1 MTDSDQQPSSAEDAV
16 RYLLRS
22 IGEDPDR
29 GGLIETP
36 KRFVKALREMTEGYA
51 KRPEEVL
58 KVFEDGGETYDQMV
72 LVKEI
77 PVYSMCEHHMAPF
90 VGKAHVAYIPDGKIV
105 GLSKLARLTNIYARR
120 LQVQE
125 RLTDQIAQAL
135 QDHLNP
141 KGVGVV
147 IRCRHMC
154 MESRGVKIHGAETVT
169 SALRGVLLEHGAARS
184 EFMALAGNSL

>member
-1 MTDSDQQPSSAEDAV
+1 MTDTPFPSPEDAV
-16 RYLLRS
+16 RFLLRE

-51 KRPEEVL
+51 KQPQEVL
-58 KVFEDGGETYDQMV
+58 KVFEDGGENYDQMV
-72 LVKEI
+72 LVKDI
-77 PVYSMCEHHMAPF
+77 PVYSMCEHHVAPF
-90 VGKAHVAYIPDGKIV
+90 MGKAHVAYIPDGKIV
-105 GLSKLARLTNIYARR
+105 GLSKLSRLTDVFARR

-147 IRCRHMC
+147 VRCRHMC

-169 SALRGVLLEHGAARS
+169 SSLRGALLEHGAARS

>member
-1 MTDSDQQPSSAEDAV
+1 MTDTPFPSPEDAV
-16 RYLLRS
+16 RFLLRE

-51 KRPEEVL
+51 KQPQEVL
-58 KVFEDGGETYDQMV
+58 KVFEDGGENYDQMV
-72 LVKEI
+72 LVKDI

-90 VGKAHVAYIPDGKIV
+90 MGKAHVAYIPDGKIV
-105 GLSKLARLTNIYARR
+105 GLSKLSRLTNVFARR

-147 IRCRHMC
+147 VRCRHMC

-169 SALRGVLLEHGAARS
+169 ASLRGALLEHGAARS

>member
-1 MTDSDQQPSSAEDAV
+1 MTDSDQQHSSAEDAV

>member
-1 MTDSDQQPSSAEDAV
+1 MTDTPVPSPEDAV
-16 RYLLRS
+16 RFLLRE

-51 KRPEEVL
+51 KQPQEVL
-58 KVFEDGGETYDQMV
+58 KVFEDGGENYDQMV
-72 LVKEI
+72 LVKDI

-90 VGKAHVAYIPDGKIV
+90 MGKAHVAYIPDGKIV
-105 GLSKLARLTNIYARR
+105 GLSKLSRLTNVFARR

-147 IRCRHMC
+147 VRCRHMC

-169 SALRGVLLEHGAARS
+169 SSLRGALLEHGAARS

>member
-1 MTDSDQQPSSAEDAV
+1 MTNGTQPFPSPEDAV
-16 RYLLRS
+16 RFLLRE

-51 KRPEEVL
+51 QQPQEVL
-58 KVFEDGGETYDQMV
+58 KVFEDGGENYDQMV
-72 LVKEI
+72 LVKDI

-90 VGKAHVAYIPDGKIV
+90 MGKAHVAYIPDGKIV
-105 GLSKLARLTNIYARR
+105 GLSKLSRLTNVFARR

-147 IRCRHMC
+147 VRCRHMC

-169 SALRGVLLEHGAARS
+169 SSLRGALLEHGPARS

>member
-1 MTDSDQQPSSAEDAV
+1 MTDTPFPSPEDAV
-16 RYLLRS
+16 RFLLRE

-51 KRPEEVL
+51 KQPQEVL
-58 KVFEDGGETYDQMV
+58 KVFEDGGENYDQMV
-72 LVKEI
+72 LVKDI

-90 VGKAHVAYIPDGKIV
+90 MGKAHVAYIPDGKIV
-105 GLSKLARLTNIYARR
+105 GLSKLSRLTNVFARR

-147 IRCRHMC
+147 VRCRHMC

-169 SALRGVLLEHGAARS
+169 SSLRGALLEHGAARS

>member
-1 MTDSDQQPSSAEDAV
+1 MSMEDAV
-16 RYLLRS
+16 RELLS
-22 IGEDPDR
+22 GLGEDPSR
-29 GGLIETP
+29 EGLADTP
-36 KRFVKALREMTEGYA
+36 ARVAKSLKFLTQGYDEDPERVIGDALFTVKYDEMVII
-51 KRPEEVL
+51 RDID
-58 KVFEDGGETYDQMV
+58 VFS
-72 LVKEI
+72 L
-77 PVYSMCEHHMAPF
+77 CEHHMLPF
-90 VGKAHVAYIPDGKIV
+90 FGKAHVAYLPNGKVV
-105 GLSKLARLTNIYARR
+105 GLSKIPRLVDLYSRR

-147 IRCRHMC
+147 VRCRHMC

-169 SALRGVLLEHGAARS
+169 SSLRGALLEHGAARS